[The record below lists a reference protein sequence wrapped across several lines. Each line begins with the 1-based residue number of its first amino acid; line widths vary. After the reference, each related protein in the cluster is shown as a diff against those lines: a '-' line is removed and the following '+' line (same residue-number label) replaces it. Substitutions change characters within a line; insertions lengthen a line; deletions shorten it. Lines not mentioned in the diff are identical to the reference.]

1 MWCFV
6 KQTNTHIMG
15 IIREE
20 NRKDIP
26 RKKWL
31 KTAQI
36 YWKKT
41 KQNNDLFIQEPEK
54 AFSRINAETQRDTI
68 VKILKV
74 KDKQYKK
81 ND

>member
-1 MWCFV
+1 
-6 KQTNTHIMG
+6 MG

-20 NRKDIP
+20 RNKDIP
-26 RKKWL
+26 RNNGWKQL
-31 KTAQI
+31 KFGGGGGEE
-36 YWKKT
+36 
-41 KQNNDLFIQEPEK
+41 LFIQEPEK
-54 AFSRINAETQRDTI
+54 TFSRINAETQRDTT

>member
-1 MWCFV
+1 MWGIV

-15 IIREE
+15 IIRDES
-20 NRKDIP
+20 RKDIP
-26 RKKWL
+26 RKNG
-31 KTAQI
+31 
-36 YWKKT
+36 WKQFKFIE
-41 KQNNDLFIQEPEK
+41 KNNDLFIQDPEI
-54 AFSRINAETQRDTI
+54 AFSRINAETQRDTT

>member
-1 MWCFV
+1 MWGIV

-15 IIREE
+15 IIRDES
-20 NRKDIP
+20 RKDIP
-26 RKKWL
+26 RKNG
-31 KTAQI
+31 
-36 YWKKT
+36 WKQFKFIE
-41 KQNNDLFIQEPEK
+41 KNNDLFIQDPER
-54 AFSRINAETQRDTI
+54 AFSRINAETQRDTT